1 MTLTP
6 NHYVP
11 VLRWRAGEYRALEK
25 LDDDQKQLVVPLL
38 EILEPDF
45 NFETNQPS
53 KDIDTHLGAFAE
65 QLHKHWDWR
74 PALLDGA
81 QLKSATRMRDGTHPM
96 VYLFG
101 AARAHHARLIP
112 VTGFARDLD
121 YQAAVAAIVA
131 TDRRGL
137 ALRCALDDTLDAD
150 LDTRVAELLAP
161 MGLAADGIDLLLDL
175 GSPAFEP
182 QDMLIDILVAA
193 LTASATVR
201 AARSVT
207 LIATSFPE
215 TLSTLDGPIHVVQR
229 SEWLLY
235 KALLTKLGTARRP
248 GFGDYAIS
256 AIEFPKGDMR
266 FMRGSP
272 NVRFTIADA
281 WVIVKGKREK
291 GGTKKTYVQLCERLF
306 AADKL
311 TAAGFSK
318 GSAYIH
324 GCRKGTE
331 NGGNSTTWK
340 WVGTNHHITRVVH
353 DLASL
358 HAL

>member
-1 MTLTP
+1 MNANDRSWAPSCGFGFPAATGRFQYERSFTSRPRNVVGWSTPAESVLGRGDPRADIRGALTL
-6 NHYVP
+6 
-11 VLRWRAGEYRALEK
+11 
-25 LDDDQKQLVVPLL
+25 
-38 EILEPDF
+38 
-45 NFETNQPS
+45 
-53 KDIDTHLGAFAE
+53 AE

-101 AARAHHARLIP
+101 AARAHHGRLIP

-235 KALLTKLGTARRP
+235 K
-248 GFGDYAIS
+248 
-256 AIEFPKGDMR
+256 
-266 FMRGSP
+266 
-272 NVRFTIADA
+272 
-281 WVIVKGKREK
+281 
-291 GGTKKTYVQLCERLF
+291 
-306 AADKL
+306 
-311 TAAGFSK
+311 
-318 GSAYIH
+318 
-324 GCRKGTE
+324 GC
-331 NGGNSTTWK
+331 
-340 WVGTNHHITRVVH
+340 
-353 DLASL
+353 
-358 HAL
+358 